1 MEVVEVS
8 SVESC
13 SQTGSFLGQAERWK
27 EDMQM
32 LVLCEGAVKKIITGK
47 ILHQRYCYFPIL
59 YVAKC
64 LIYAMVS
71 DSNRFSVNHSKEY
84 INHHNR
90 KHTNSVSF
98 FEPVVPYTPLRIVVH
113 AWGTLYR
120 VSCTFPFRMACAIL
134 VLEVISRLV
143 GFRSSWPLLGLLVG
157 VAWNVLMGFLFFDKC
172 PYIAKS
178 HKRFCCSDY
187 LMKHNFVYNCW
198 CKFEFSVNDWILPTF
213 YGHVEQ
219 TQVCVSH
226 QLHGGAGDALREPRR
241 SWTCVIISSRNYFN
255 THSIP
260 CLLLPCFSF
269 HERAFQRNSSLI
281 YFF

>member
-8 SVESC
+8 STESC

-27 EDMQM
+27 EDVQM

-47 ILHQRYCYFPIL
+47 ILHPRCCYFPIL

-71 DSNRFSVNHSKEY
+71 DSNRFLVNHSKEC

-113 AWGTLYR
+113 AWGTPYR
-120 VSCTFPFRMACAIL
+120 VSCAFPFWMACAIL

-143 GFRSSWPLLGLLVG
+143 SFRSSWPLLGFLVG
-157 VAWNVLMGFLFFDKC
+157 VAWNFLMGFLF
-172 PYIAKS
+172 
-178 HKRFCCSDY
+178 
-187 LMKHNFVYNCW
+187 LTNV
-198 CKFEFSVNDWILPTF
+198 
-213 YGHVEQ
+213 
-219 TQVCVSH
+219 
-226 QLHGGAGDALREPRR
+226 
-241 SWTCVIISSRNYFN
+241 
-255 THSIP
+255 
-260 CLLLPCFSF
+260 
-269 HERAFQRNSSLI
+269 LI
-281 YFF
+281 